1 MFSFF
6 LSPTFPCLP
15 YILKKLRG
23 MSFGSRSFMQ
33 VVSDITL
40 LSDFGPGFI
49 PLSYQADTIFF
60 LLAHTQHN
68 LFFKQFPCA
77 DVVLLNKE
85 IAVTDE
91 IKGTVTDSL
100 KKEFVGPSQFPKQT
114 PMSVPENQIPDQL
127 PKPPSKFQLKET
139 AESLDNKLHA
149 SLAAEKLAWTCHWHH
164 LLRHQHLNLLFCR
177 FPNKQT
183 FNFHPIIMTQ

>member
-1 MFSFF
+1 MHDHIKNFSNLSLSLSLMFSFF

-68 LFFKQFPCA
+68 LFFKQFPCD
-77 DVVLLNKE
+77 DVVLLNKSSGNWRPKK
-85 IAVTDE
+85 DCKK
-91 IKGTVTDSL
+91 KGYAGLIGYCISFQVVMTRN
-100 KKEFVGPSQFPKQT
+100 F
-114 PMSVPENQIPDQL
+114 
-127 PKPPSKFQLKET
+127 KF
-139 AESLDNKLHA
+139 LHFIY
-149 SLAAEKLAWTCHWHH
+149 S
-164 LLRHQHLNLLFCR
+164 LFCS
-177 FPNKQT
+177 FSYK
-183 FNFHPIIMTQ
+183 

>member
-77 DVVLLNKE
+77 DVVLLNNN
-85 IAVTDE
+85 I
-91 IKGTVTDSL
+91 
-100 KKEFVGPSQFPKQT
+100 EFVLACVLLGNNLFDVFQNHNISY
-114 PMSVPENQIPDQL
+114 QL
-127 PKPPSKFQLKET
+127 
-139 AESLDNKLHA
+139 SLHDLIQGHFGVLT
-149 SLAAEKLAWTCHWHH
+149 SSFAEKLQ
-164 LLRHQHLNLLFCR
+164 LQM
-177 FPNKQT
+177 K
-183 FNFHPIIMTQ
+183 